1 MQLQET
7 NAISDI
13 ADVFQGI
20 ARAGRGA
27 GARHGDWKLKI
38 VESNDVGDDKIDMD
52 GLGEIEVVQNQ
63 RTERHLLRPYDVLV
77 TARARNANIG
87 LVPAEISRTV
97 ASVTM
102 LVVRPFDPASGMGHW
117 LWYFLTS
124 DFGRTQITRRI
135 STSATLKSLSA
146 KSVAEIE
153 IPVPTMRE
161 LNCIAR
167 IVEASEATYLS
178 AIEAANIRR
187 VIFRN
192 VVINSVGLK
201 ATKIAI

>member
-1 MQLQET
+1 MEET
-7 NAISDI
+7 SALSDI

-27 GARHGDWKLKI
+27 GARRGDWKLKI
-38 VESNDVGDDKIDMD
+38 VESNDVGNDKIDMD
-52 GLGEIEVVQNQ
+52 GLGEIEIAQNQ

-77 TARARNANIG
+77 TARAGNANIG

-135 STSATLKSLSA
+135 SASATLKSLSA
-146 KSVAEIE
+146 KSLTEIE

-161 LNCIAR
+161 LNNIAR
-167 IVEASEATYLS
+167 FVEASEDTYHSAVEVAT
-178 AIEAANIRR
+178 IRR

-192 VVINSVGLK
+192 VVVNTFGLK
-201 ATKIAI
+201 ATGIAR